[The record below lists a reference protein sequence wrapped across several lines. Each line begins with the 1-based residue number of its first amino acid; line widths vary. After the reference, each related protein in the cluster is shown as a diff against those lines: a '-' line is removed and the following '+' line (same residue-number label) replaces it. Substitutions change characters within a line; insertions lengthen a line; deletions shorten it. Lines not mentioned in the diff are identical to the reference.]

1 MCGAGVW
8 SAIKRF
14 GCTLERPLSR
24 TIWPF
29 SAGPWLHAVN
39 QRGGEFVIRIFDSPS
54 APTSRSLSGERIP
67 DGTRWYRVDDFA
79 DRISPLQQLVTMIA
93 VRSQYQLR

>member
-39 QRGGEFVIRIFDSPS
+39 QRGGEFVIRIFDSSHLAPRQATAYDEHREQVQKSEGDILLEMPIKQSDCGDEAAS
-54 APTSRSLSGERIP
+54 AH
-67 DGTRWYRVDDFA
+67 
-79 DRISPLQQLVTMIA
+79 
-93 VRSQYQLR
+93 